1 MSLLELVSFFMM
13 LMCFVSL
20 VLNLV
25 QEEIKNGIP
34 SERIIIGGFSQGGAT
49 ALYTALTSSIRF
61 GGVIALSTWLPLHN
75 RFPADLKPFDGL
87 FSTPILQC
95 HGDVDPMVSLAWSQL
110 STTFIKQ
117 MGFTDLKFKVYPGL
131 SHSSCEEVPLF
142 YRFNSLFI
150 YFY

>member
-131 SHSSCEEVPLF
+131 SHSSSEEVPLF
-142 YRFNSLFI
+142 
-150 YFY
+150 